1 MKKTYIAI
9 AAAITAFTLSASAFA
24 EVSTEVCSLPPYDPS
39 EEYDEVI
46 PPDAGVEETVSGGE
60 VVIGAEVTAIS
71 EGYAA
76 DTAHC
81 VDDMPVENS
90 PAPKHEFAL
99 MDGYLHGTG
108 DIEYIFLYWEEHG
121 YPDDVSYVADQSIIS
136 YDLATQTETE
146 YKIHEIG
153 LVNGTEARK
162 QEICAL
168 IAPNVNIFF
177 TDCVYTHSQ
186 RQQAA
191 NEIKEEYAS
200 AEVKLSPYGQEIMVY
215 LWAYDKAEAEEIEAA
230 LYDKYNTGGVML
242 VQIDI
247 ELTEV
252 GIPETAIEI
261 EMPVATAAATE
272 APRTEAPSTTV
283 PAVGTV
289 PQTVAE
295 PPEEE
300 IGAVTGVDA
309 IGIETGVDAI
319 GTEYAPPHVNNA
331 QSDETAVNS
340 NAAAAMTVEE
350 ALKIKDGEEKQEEE
364 QVGGLTEIGA
374 SQEVAAMTV
383 GIDKKEDNKL
393 WVWICAVAAAAGI
406 ITAAVIIGRARRH
419 GSVLSAAHGGE
430 VVETRRVSKA
440 EVIEAVKESE
450 IEPSD
455 KVFEEIVKKI
465 GK

>member
-1 MKKTYIAI
+1 MIMKKIYIAI
-9 AAAITAFTLSASAFA
+9 AAAVTAFTLSASAFA
-24 EVSTEVCSLPPYDPS
+24 EVYTEVPPYDPS

-60 VVIGAEVTAIS
+60 VVIGADVTATS
-71 EGYAA
+71 EYAA

-99 MDGYLHGTG
+99 MDDYLHGTG
-108 DIEYIFLYWEEHG
+108 DIEHIFLYWEEHG

-136 YDLATQTETE
+136 YDVETQTETE

-168 IAPNVNIFF
+168 IAPDVNIFF
-177 TDCVYTHSQ
+177 SDCVYTHSQ
-186 RQQAA
+186 RQQVA
-191 NEIKEEYAS
+191 NEIKEEYPN
-200 AEVKLSPYGQEIMVY
+200 AEARLSPYGQAVLVG
-215 LWAYDKAEAEEIEAA
+215 LWAYDKAEADEIESA

-242 VQIDI
+242 VQIDLD
-247 ELTEV
+247 LTEV

-261 EMPVATAAATE
+261 EDPVATAAATE

-283 PAVGTV
+283 PAVITI
-289 PQTVAE
+289 PQTGAE
-295 PPEEE
+295 SEGSEEE

-319 GTEYAPPHVNNA
+319 GTENAPPHVNNA

-340 NAAAAMTVEE
+340 NAAAAMTIEE
-350 ALKIKDGEEKQEEE
+350 TLKIKDSEE

-374 SQEVAAMTV
+374 SQEVAAVTM

-406 ITAAVIIGRARRH
+406 ITAAVLIGRARRH

-455 KVFEEIVKKI
+455 KVFEEIMKKI
-465 GK
+465 EK

>member
-9 AAAITAFTLSASAFA
+9 AAAVTAFTLSASAFA
-24 EVSTEVCSLPPYDPS
+24 

-46 PPDAGVEETVSGGE
+46 PPDAGVEETFSCGE
-60 VVIGAEVTAIS
+60 VMIGAEVTATS

-90 PAPKHEFAL
+90 PAPKHEYAL
-99 MDGYLHGTG
+99 MDGYFHGTG

-136 YDLATQTETE
+136 YDVETQTETE

-168 IAPNVNIFF
+168 IAPDVNIFF
-177 TDCVYTHSQ
+177 TDCVYTHSR
-186 RQQAA
+186 RQQVAD
-191 NEIKEEYAS
+191 EIKEEYPN
-200 AEVKLSPYGQEIMVY
+200 AEVRPSPYGQAVLVG
-215 LWAYDKAEAEEIEAA
+215 LWAYDKAEAEEIEFA

-242 VQIDI
+242 VQIDL

-252 GIPETAIEI
+252 GIPETAIET
-261 EMPVATAAATE
+261 MPAVTEALVVTE
-272 APRTEAPSTTV
+272 APRTEAPSTASKPDPTI
-283 PAVGTV
+283 
-289 PQTVAE
+289 PQTEAE
-295 PPEEE
+295 SPEYE

-309 IGIETGVDAI
+309 IG
-319 GTEYAPPHVNNA
+319 TEAAPSSVENA
-331 QSDETAVNS
+331 NSNETAVAS
-340 NAAAAMTVEE
+340 NAEASMTVEE
-350 ALKIKDGEEKQEEE
+350 SLKIKDGEEAQVEE
-364 QVGGLTEIGA
+364 QLGGLTEIGA
-374 SQEVAAMTV
+374 SQEVAAITM
-383 GIDKKEDNKL
+383 GIDEKEDNKL
-393 WVWICAVAAAAGI
+393 WVWICAVAAAAGV
-406 ITAAVIIGRARRH
+406 ITAAVLIGRVKRH

-430 VVETRRVSKA
+430 VVETRRLSKA
-440 EVIEAVKESE
+440 EVIEAVKESA

>member
-9 AAAITAFTLSASAFA
+9 AAAVTAFILSASAFA
-24 EVSTEVCSLPPYDPS
+24 EVSTEAPPYDSS

-60 VVIGAEVTAIS
+60 VVIGADITAIS

-121 YPDDVSYVADQSIIS
+121 YPDDVSYVADQSIMS
-136 YDLATQTETE
+136 YDVATQTETE

-153 LVNGTEARK
+153 LVNATEARK

-168 IAPNVNIFF
+168 IAPDVNIFF

-186 RQQAA
+186 RQQIA
-191 NEIKEEYAS
+191 NEIKEEYPN
-200 AEVKLSPYGQEIMVY
+200 AEVSLSPYSQAVLVY
-215 LWAYDKAEAEEIEAA
+215 LGLYNEEAEAKEIEAA
-230 LYDKYNTGGVML
+230 LYDKYNTDRVML
-242 VQIDI
+242 VEIDR
-247 ELTEV
+247 LFDEV
-252 GIPETAIEI
+252 GVPETAIEI
-261 EMPVATAAATE
+261 EVPVATAAATE

-283 PAVGTV
+283 PAVVTV
-289 PQTVAE
+289 PQTIVE
-295 PPEEE
+295 SPEEE
-300 IGAVTGVDA
+300 SGAVTGVD
-309 IGIETGVDAI
+309 VI
-319 GTEYAPPHVNNA
+319 GTENAPPNVENA
-331 QSDETAVNS
+331 NGNE
-340 NAAAAMTVEE
+340 NAAATDVNIATSEE
-350 ALKIKDGEEKQEEE
+350 TLKIKDSEKE
-364 QVGGLTEIGA
+364 QIEGLTEIGA
-374 SQEVAAMTV
+374 SQEVAAITM

-393 WVWICAVAAAAGI
+393 WIWICAVAAAAGI
-406 ITAAVIIGRARRH
+406 ITAAVLIGRARRH

>member
-9 AAAITAFTLSASAFA
+9 AAAVTAFTLSASAFA
-24 EVSTEVCSLPPYDPS
+24 EVYGQPYDPS
-39 EEYDEVI
+39 QEYDEVI
-46 PPDAGVEETVSGGE
+46 PPDAGVAETTVCGIE
-60 VVIGAEVTAIS
+60 AVTCAEATETS

-81 VDDMPVENS
+81 VDTAPVENS
-90 PAPKHEFAL
+90 PAPKHEHAL

-136 YDLATQTETE
+136 YDVETQTETE

-168 IAPNVNIFF
+168 IAPDVNIFF

-186 RQQAA
+186 RQQVA
-191 NEIKEEYAS
+191 NEIKEEYPN
-200 AEVKLSPYGQEIMVY
+200 AEVRLSPYSQTVLVY
-215 LWAYDKAEAEEIEAA
+215 LGPYNEEAQAEEIEAA

-242 VQIDI
+242 VEMDHM
-247 ELTEV
+247 LDEV
-252 GIPETAIEI
+252 GVPETAIEI
-261 EMPVATAAATE
+261 EDPVATAAATE

-283 PAVGTV
+283 PAVITI
-289 PQTVAE
+289 PQTGAE
-295 PPEEE
+295 QGSEEE
-300 IGAVTGVDA
+300 VGAVTGVDA

-319 GTEYAPPHVNNA
+319 GTENAPPHVANA
-331 QSDETAVNS
+331 EGDETAVNS

-350 ALKIKDGEEKQEEE
+350 TLKIKDSEKE

-374 SQEVAAMTV
+374 SQEVAAVTM

-406 ITAAVIIGRARRH
+406 ITAAVLIGRARRH

-455 KVFEEIVKKI
+455 KVFEEIMKKI
-465 GK
+465 EK

>member
-9 AAAITAFTLSASAFA
+9 AAAVTALTLSASAFA
-24 EVSTEVCSLPPYDPS
+24 EVYGLPYDPS
-39 EEYDEVI
+39 QEYDEVI
-46 PPDAGVEETVSGGE
+46 PPDAGVAETTVCGIE
-60 VVIGAEVTAIS
+60 VVTCTEATAIS

-81 VDDMPVENS
+81 VDTAPVENS
-90 PAPKHEFAL
+90 PAPKHEHAL

-136 YDLATQTETE
+136 YDVETQTETE

-168 IAPNVNIFF
+168 IAPDVNIFF

-186 RQQAA
+186 RQQVAD
-191 NEIKEEYAS
+191 EINAEYPN
-200 AEVKLSPYGQEIMVY
+200 AEVRLSPYSQAVVVY
-215 LWAYDKAEAEEIEAA
+215 LGLYNNEEAKEIEYA

-242 VQIDI
+242 V
-247 ELTEV
+247 EV
-252 GIPETAIEI
+252 DHMLDGVGVPETAIEI
-261 EMPVATAAATE
+261 EDPVATAAATE

-283 PAVGTV
+283 PAVSTI
-289 PQTVAE
+289 PQTGAE
-295 PPEEE
+295 RPEEE
-300 IGAVTGVDA
+300 IGVV
-309 IGIETGVDAI
+309 TGVDAI
-319 GTEYAPPHVNNA
+319 GTEGAPPHVENA
-331 QSDETAVNS
+331 QGNETAVSS
-340 NAAAAMTVEE
+340 NADAATFEE
-350 ALKIKDGEEKQEEE
+350 ILTTSEESLKIKDSEKE

-374 SQEVAAMTV
+374 SQEVAAVTV

-406 ITAAVIIGRARRH
+406 ITAAVLIGRARRH

-440 EVIEAVKESE
+440 EIIEAVKESE